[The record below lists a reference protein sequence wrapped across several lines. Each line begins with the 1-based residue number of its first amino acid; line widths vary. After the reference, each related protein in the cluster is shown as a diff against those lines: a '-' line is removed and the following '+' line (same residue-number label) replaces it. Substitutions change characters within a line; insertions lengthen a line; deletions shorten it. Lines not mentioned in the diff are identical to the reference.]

1 MVMKLVVVAVD
12 RSGKEAVRKHA
23 GSITEAGKK
32 VGELVTDL
40 IINRLRGSDVDGLPV
55 FYVKQILDDGD
66 LTLAGFIT
74 LSNDPQAVQ
83 QEASRGKATSEKA
96 LQKVPDRD

>member
-1 MVMKLVVVAVD
+1 MVMKLAVVAVD
-12 RSGKEAVRKHA
+12 RNGKEAVRKHA

-74 LSNDPQAVQ
+74 LSNDPQAQ
-83 QEASRGKATSEKA
+83 AQPYTQDKLRGTTSQE
-96 LQKVPDRD
+96 